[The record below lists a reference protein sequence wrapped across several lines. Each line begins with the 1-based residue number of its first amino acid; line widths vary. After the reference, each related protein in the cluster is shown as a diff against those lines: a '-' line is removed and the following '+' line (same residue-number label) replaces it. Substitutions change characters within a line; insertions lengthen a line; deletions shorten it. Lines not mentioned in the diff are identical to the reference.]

1 MNIVD
6 YTNQFIL
13 PSSNND
19 LPEDQVAKILEFENI
34 IKCEGDLGIKKIQ
47 KSINEYQSKHLKVSE
62 DDFINAENKISDEL
76 KSSILVAKSN
86 IESFA
91 LRQFRSLNL
100 MPADTTKGISLWA
113 ETRPI
118 DSVGLYVPGGS
129 APLFSSMLMQIIPA
143 IVAGCKNIYICT
155 PPDSNGEIH
164 PAILWIGSILN
175 VKNIYKIGGA
185 QAIFSLA
192 YGTESIPKVD
202 KIFGPGNKFVTEAK
216 KIVSSIVAIDMPAGP
231 SEVLSLIH
239 I

>member
-76 KSSILVAKSN
+76 KSSILIAKSN

-143 IVAGCKNIYICT
+143 IVAGCKNIYIC
-155 PPDSNGEIH
+155 I
-164 PAILWIGSILN
+164 SICF
-175 VKNIYKIGGA
+175 Y
-185 QAIFSLA
+185 SLQQLLELFA
-192 YGTESIPKVD
+192 LT
-202 KIFGPGNKFVTEAK
+202 
-216 KIVSSIVAIDMPAGP
+216 
-231 SEVLSLIH
+231 
-239 I
+239 